1 MMAVKSVLNLRE
13 TKGNMK
19 QKIKK
24 KEKSKRTEAM
34 NNRSITKFKSFWL

>member
-1 MMAVKSVLNLRE
+1 MAIKSNAQIE
-13 TKGNMK
+13 AKGNMK

-24 KEKSKRTEAM
+24 KKEKGTKAM